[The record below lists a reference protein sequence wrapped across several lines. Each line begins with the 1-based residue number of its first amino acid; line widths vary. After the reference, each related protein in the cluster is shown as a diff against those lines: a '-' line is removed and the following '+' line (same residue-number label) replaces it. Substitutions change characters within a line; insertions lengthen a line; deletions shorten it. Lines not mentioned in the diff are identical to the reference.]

1 MTMNN
6 IFKKTL
12 SLVACAVLVGQTMMT
27 SVAYASE
34 KMANSQLNS
43 EVSNSRVNSTSIS
56 KEISKSVDNVKIVSH
71 SESTSSNG
79 GGKVTEV
86 SDG

>member
-6 IFKKTL
+6 IFKKTI

-34 KMANSQLNS
+34 KMTNNQFKT
-43 EVSNSRVNSTSIS
+43 EVSTSRMETTPIS
-56 KEISKSVDNVKIVSH
+56 KEINKSVDNVKIVSH
-71 SESTSSNG
+71 SDSASSNG

-86 SDG
+86 SSE